1 MEVLQCL
8 PERPEGLACAHIPGR
23 PFGSPSDQV
32 LAPSA
37 VSRPAFLPSF
47 QAASTLSAALNLETN
62 FFSPHVGIDTLAL
75 STLSR
80 PVFCVD
86 PPRRTLRI
94 VTATGLG
101 RVHLCCTCPKNSTRG
116 KTELEHIRE
125 RAPTPPPLVSSTPK
139 PPWGPPGRS
148 GLAPSYWPAPLGRMA
163 SLGPFI

>member
-1 MEVLQCL
+1 MCSHTGSSL
-8 PERPEGLACAHIPGR
+8 RF
-23 PFGSPSDQV
+23 PFGSSPSSVRGFQAC
-32 LAPSA
+32 L
-37 VSRPAFLPSF
+37 PAFLPGRKHAVRCSQF
-47 QAASTLSAALNLETN
+47 GNCN

-86 PPRRTLRI
+86 PPRRTLRV

-101 RVHLCCTCPKNSTRG
+101 RVYLCCTCPKNSTRG
-116 KTELEHIRE
+116 KTELKHIRE

-139 PPWGPPGRS
+139 PPWGPPGSS
-148 GLAPSYWPAPLGRMA
+148 GLAPSYWPAPLGWMA